1 MVWFAGWLWQGLAL
15 TLLTALVLHTS
26 RAVNAATRYALWWLT
41 LVAVFTHPLL
51 SSLAAHVAPAFVDF
65 ITGAGIAEP
74 TLFAFTVPH
83 VPSWVVGLS
92 LIAWL
97 GVIAWNAGRFARA
110 VAGVN
115 DLRRSATPVEPALE
129 AHWPL
134 WQKAS
139 RTGRRTQVCLSDR
152 ASIPCALGLGRPLVI
167 IPRRLLRTLA
177 PHDLDQIIVH
187 EHAHLQRY
195 DDIGRF
201 LQVVI
206 ELIVPF
212 HPAVRW
218 IAARLDLEREIASD
232 DWVIAQTGQPTA
244 YARCLTRLA
253 EQVTPAHAPTLTP
266 AALRRRAQMLSRVER
281 LLDPSRNS
289 RPRTSGWVAVALAIV
304 MVSLAGRAEHL
315 LGIREAG
322 DFDPVVEVHAEEA
335 LASHDFAGMEALS
348 LSRLPDLALDP
359 DSALAG
365 TSAGGAIEGGGLES
379 TSTADSTSNSSITA
393 TPDVQK
399 ARTPDI
405 AATSSRTVAPTPSY
419 RRSSASRADS
429 PDPGDHDKKRA
440 ALHDL
445 DDRRPRQL
453 RPVRLAFERI
463 AHGSAPPDDDDD
475 DGDVLPSNPF
485 LVDNDSMPTGSGK
498 VAYHDLPLTLRAGIL
513 APPPLVGAQKKP
525 PFFHRMGRSV
535 ARLFG
540 LHVRSPGGKPR
551 HEGPR
556 RGGRGGRQ
564 TPKAA

>member
-51 SSLAAHVAPAFVDF
+51 SSLATYIAPSFVNF
-65 ITGAGIAEP
+65 LTGNGVAEP

-83 VPSWVVGLS
+83 VPSWVIGLGT
-92 LIAWL
+92 IAWL

-110 VAGVN
+110 VAGVRE
-115 DLRRSATPVEPALE
+115 LRRSAVPVDPALE
-129 AHWPL
+129 QAWPL
-134 WQKAS
+134 WREAS
-139 RTGRRTQVCLSDR
+139 RTGRRTYVYQSDG
-152 ASIPCALGLGRPLVI
+152 APIPCALGLGRPLVI
-167 IPRRLLRTLA
+167 IPTRLLHSLA
-177 PHDLDQIIVH
+177 SHDLDQIIVH

-195 DDIGRF
+195 DDWGRF

-206 ELIVPF
+206 ELLVPF

-253 EQVTPAHAPTLTP
+253 EQVTPATAPALTP

-281 LLDPSRNS
+281 LLDPSRNA
-289 RPRTSGWVAVALAIV
+289 RPRISAWAAIALAFV

-322 DFDPVVEVHAEEA
+322 DFDPIVEVHAEEA
-335 LASHDFAGMEALS
+335 LASHQFAGAGALS
-348 LSRLPDLALDP
+348 LSRLPTLVAADADADANSDADTGNRANVRGGVRP
-359 DSALAG
+359 
-365 TSAGGAIEGGGLES
+365 AGGA
-379 TSTADSTSNSSITA
+379 
-393 TPDVQK
+393 
-399 ARTPDI
+399 RTPEM
-405 AATSSRTVAPTPSY
+405 AAALRRPLPPSPVY
-419 RRSSASRADS
+419 RRSSVLRADA
-429 PDPGDHDKKRA
+429 PEDDDYDEVAA
-440 ALHDL
+440 ALRDL

-463 AHGSAPPDDDDD
+463 AQGSAPPDDDDD
-475 DGDVLPSNPF
+475 DLLPSNPLLLF
-485 LVDNDSMPTGSGK
+485 DNDSAPSGLGK
-498 VAYHDLPLTLRAGIL
+498 VAHPDHPLTAWPGTL
-513 APPPLVGAQKKP
+513 APPPLRGAPKKP
-525 PFFHRMGRSV
+525 LFFHRMGRSV

-540 LHVRSPGGKPR
+540 LHVRSPGHKLR
-551 HEGPR
+551 SDAPR
-556 RGGRGGRQ
+556 RTGRGGRQ
-564 TPKAA
+564 APKAA